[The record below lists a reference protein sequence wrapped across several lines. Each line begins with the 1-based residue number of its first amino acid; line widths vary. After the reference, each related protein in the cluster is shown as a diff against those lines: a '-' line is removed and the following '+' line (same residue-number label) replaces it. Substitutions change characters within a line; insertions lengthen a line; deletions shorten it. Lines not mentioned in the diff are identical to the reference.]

1 MRTALTGRT
10 HGCTDQPLRREDS
23 PCQLG
28 AVHTWHFRDLATCAR
43 RSAHGRGTDMLW
55 TLRRR
60 TERGN
65 YEALEFP
72 LQPINTR
79 EPLRYNVRCSQ
90 SIIPAYRFRGLWAI

>member
-1 MRTALTGRT
+1 
-10 HGCTDQPLRREDS
+10 
-23 PCQLG
+23 
-28 AVHTWHFRDLATCAR
+28 
-43 RSAHGRGTDMLW
+43 MLW

-65 YEALEFP
+65 YEVLEFP

-90 SIIPAYRFRGLWAI
+90 SIIPAYRFRGLWAIGATRGSSTSRGDLV